1 MTVSDGQPRTD
12 GGRGG
17 LPQWE
22 PSLPA
27 PRIRRRR
34 RASDKFSPEAPQKS
48 RRRRGT
54 GLAELHVRRARA
66 DLHPGAGDRVP
77 GGVVGL
83 RRSPAVHQVDQQ
95 DHPGAGHPGGAAGL
109 RARPELHLGA
119 AHSGA
124 GNADDGD
131 RHADAD
137 NHAGADADANH
148 HPAAVWPAADC
159 LAASVRSARHDAARP
174 GADTRTGA
182 GAPTS
187 AANTRLTLMARLL
200 SARSAGASSPG
211 ALMAWQANVTET
223 HRYTGRP

>member
-1 MTVSDGQPRTD
+1 M
-12 GGRGG
+12 
-17 LPQWE
+17 
-22 PSLPA
+22 
-27 PRIRRRR
+27 RRRR
-34 RASDKFSPEAPQKS
+34 PASDKFSAEAPQKS
-48 RRRRGT
+48 HRRRGT
-54 GLAELHVRRARA
+54 GLADLHVRRARA

-83 RRSPAVHQVDQQ
+83 RRSPAVHKV
-95 DHPGAGHPGGAAGL
+95 HPGAGHPGGAAGL

-124 GNADDGD
+124 GNADHGD

-137 NHAGADADANH
+137 ADANH
-148 HPAAVWPAADC
+148 HAAVWPAADC
-159 LAASVRSARHDAARP
+159 LAAAVRSARHDAARP

-182 GAPTS
+182 SAPTS

-211 ALMAWQANVTET
+211 ALMARLLSA
-223 HRYTGRP
+223 RSAGASSPGALMARLLSARSAGASS